1 MSKSSAVRRT
11 LAALVL
17 SGLAVTVALFTPLP
31 PTPNGGTFLSGF
43 LVLFAAYLVTDRT
56 K

>member
-17 SGLAVTVALFTPLP
+17 SVLATAIALFTPLT
-31 PTPNGGTFLSGF
+31 PTPNGGTFLSGA
-43 LVLFAAYLVTDRT
+43 LVLIAAYLVTDRT

>member
-1 MSKSSAVRRT
+1 MVKPVTRRRT

-17 SGLAVTVALFTPLP
+17 SVLAISIALFTPLT
-31 PTPNGGTFLSGF
+31 PTPNGGTFLSGA
-43 LVLFAAYLVTDRT
+43 LVLSAAYLVTNRT

>member
-1 MSKSSAVRRT
+1 MSKPISGRRT

-17 SGLAVTVALFTPLP
+17 SVLAITIALFTPLT
-31 PTPNGGTFLSGF
+31 PTPNGGTFLSGA
-43 LVLFAAYLVTDRT
+43 LVLSAAHLVTNRT